1 MSLSLDHRPILHAYD
16 SLPLAF
22 ADQLLTPILSKFLFN
37 FQHDSTQLERN
48 KPGFMR
54 QELEGIEKINRALE
68 ILKLIKNTMLMIN
81 HNTSLCRDMH
91 QIFFVSVRA
100 GIIFMLSIVPIGS
113 GSHDD
118 LTILATFVVNKR

>member
-1 MSLSLDHRPILHAYD
+1 
-16 SLPLAF
+16 
-22 ADQLLTPILSKFLFN
+22 
-37 FQHDSTQLERN
+37 
-48 KPGFMR
+48 MR
-54 QELEGIEKINRALE
+54 LELEGIEKINRALE
-68 ILKLIKNTMLMIN
+68 ILKLIKKIMSFKKNTMLMIN

-91 QIFFVSVRA
+91 QILFASVRA